1 MEVEAG
7 YAGLPFAGG
16 LVELRE
22 VLVPDVHHLVKERQ
36 RAFDVSLGQ
45 EGVLKGPPYSIM
57 LCIVVRVISSRL
69 YPEAIVSDG
78 RHNGLRAVTAR
89 GIVDAFREIFL

>member
-1 MEVEAG
+1 MEVQG
-7 YAGLPFAGG
+7 RYTGLPFAGG

-45 EGVLKGPPYSIM
+45 EGVLRRATYSTI
-57 LCIVVRVISSRL
+57 
-69 YPEAIVSDG
+69 
-78 RHNGLRAVTAR
+78 
-89 GIVDAFREIFL
+89 